1 MKKLYCALLGMVL
14 SISIN
19 AVSATTVEAE
29 SPFVRAVRASGGV
42 VDRIVDTR
50 CCAGWCGPKT
60 REVIRSLPTGIA
72 VVGGHLGGLLDGARD
87 GIKASQDVLRNNERF
102 VRSVL
107 DRAKAAGIDVK
118 SAETAWKLALK
129 TGNQATLF
137 VGTDAVFNFFSNPK
151 TEGIDSTFSPIR
163 SLLTEADANY
173 LWFLGSYASILMPDD
188 YSAAPGLTRAQNA
201 VLFTME
207 AIKFFKEPG
216 VATISSIDGGKTVLA
231 KRTAT
236 LTLKNNSTA
245 IPEAVNILTAAGR
258 LGQLIGDLATG
269 ALTLSQLDRLVP
281 TLKTTPT
288 FYVAG

>member
-1 MKKLYCALLGMVL
+1 MKKLHCALLGVVL

-19 AVSATTVEAE
+19 AVSATTAE
-29 SPFVRAVRASGGV
+29 DSPFVKAVRASGGV
-42 VDRIVDTR
+42 VDRIVDTG

-72 VVGGHLGGLLDGARD
+72 VVGGHLGGLLEGARD
-87 GIKASQDVLRNNERF
+87 VIKASQTVLRNNELF

-107 DRAKAAGIDVK
+107 EKAKAAGVDIK

-137 VGTDAVFNFFSNPK
+137 VGADAVFNFFSNPK

-163 SLLTEADANY
+163 SLLTEGDANY
-173 LWFLGSYASILMPDD
+173 LWFLGSYASILMPDN

-216 VATISSIDGGKTVLA
+216 VATISSIDGEKTVLT
-231 KRTAT
+231 KGTAT

-245 IPEAVNILTAAGR
+245 IPEAVNILTGTGR
-258 LGQLIGDLATG
+258 LGQLIGDLAAG
-269 ALTLSQLDRLVP
+269 SLTLTQLDRLVT

-288 FYVAG
+288 FYVVG